1 MIPKLHY
8 ISEGNSPKEVLEN
21 IQKACTSGI
30 EIVQLKLDNISEK
43 KFLKLANEVKEIT
56 THFQTRLLINN
67 YYKIAKEIKADGV
80 HLDKNHSC
88 PIEARKHIYTW
99 QIIGA
104 TANTLQDCKT
114 LLEKQVDYIILSPF
128 KNSNLEENSTKAL
141 GFNGYTLITEALQTA
156 TPILGFGEITTND
169 VEAILKTG
177 ISGIAVSEEIT
188 KNFDVIKTFNQLL
201 KASSTEEKRHTF

>member
-21 IQKACTSGI
+21 IQKVCTFGI
-30 EIVQLKLDNISEK
+30 EIVQLKLENISEK

-67 YYKIAKEIKADGV
+67 YYKIAKEIRADGV

-88 PIEARKHIYTW
+88 PIEARKYIYTW

-104 TANTLQDCKT
+104 TANTLKDCET

-128 KNSNLEENSTKAL
+128 KNSTLKENSAKVL
-141 GFNGYTLITEALQTA
+141 GFNGYTLITEALQTV
-156 TPILGFGEITTND
+156 TPILGFGDITTKD

>member
-1 MIPKLHY
+1 LIPKLHY

-30 EIVQLKLDNISEK
+30 EIVQLKLGNISEK

-56 THFQTRLLINN
+56 SYFQTRLLINN

-80 HLDKNHSC
+80 HLDKKHLC
-88 PIEARKHIYTW
+88 AIDARKHLYTW

-104 TANTLQDCKT
+104 TANTLQDCEM
-114 LLEKQVDYIILSPF
+114 LLEKQVDYITLSPF
-128 KNSNLEENSTKAL
+128 KSSILEKKSEAVL
-141 GFNGYTLITEALQTA
+141 GLNGYTLITEALQTE
-156 TPILGFGEITTND
+156 TPILGFGEITPND
-169 VEAILKTG
+169 VSAILKTG

-188 KNFDVIKTFNQLL
+188 KNFDAIKTFHQLL
-201 KASSTEEKRHTF
+201 KSSSTEEKRHTF